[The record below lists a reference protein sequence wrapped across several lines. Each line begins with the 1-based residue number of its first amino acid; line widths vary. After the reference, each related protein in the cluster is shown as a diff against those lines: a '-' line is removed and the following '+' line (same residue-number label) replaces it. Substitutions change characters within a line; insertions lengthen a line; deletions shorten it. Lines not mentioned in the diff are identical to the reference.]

1 MHAQIREMCFYTFSD
16 IFTKGWQWIPQVEK
30 NKETGLLFPGTARTG
45 MPTFSWPFRV
55 WTQLPCPCLAAGPW
69 CPVQL
74 RNKASCLPT
83 RVAIYQLWRLVT
95 QGTGNGIWHLLTE
108 TESESTHYTWTPSN
122 MGQNSLIK
130 HFTPLVLVKCL
141 FFFFFCQSLIWT
153 LEIPRWSRQTQPSF
167 HGAYVFLLE
176 TEKRINWLG
185 NSSSFGESSRSRGQC
200 RMWVWGAGRVA
211 YFRRMNKKASLWR
224 WCLSWHPTEWRRK
237 PVPSRGSS
245 QCKSPEAGLKMDYCW
260 WTGSLARWLE
270 RSREGAFSYKPNQHW
285 GSDLDF
291 FFFFGFWRK
300 HLILLLG
307 SHRVPEQGPQR

>member
-1 MHAQIREMCFYTFSD
+1 MGYGISSLRLSQSLPITR
-16 IFTKGWQWIPQVEK
+16 GPQV
-30 NKETGLLFPGTARTG
+30 TWDR
-45 MPTFSWPFRV
+45 
-55 WTQLPCPCLAAGPW
+55 
-69 CPVQL
+69 
-74 RNKASCLPT
+74 
-83 RVAIYQLWRLVT
+83 I
-95 QGTGNGIWHLLTE
+95 HLL
-108 TESESTHYTWTPSN
+108 SISPHW
-122 MGQNSLIK
+122 
-130 HFTPLVLVKCL
+130 CL
-141 FFFFFCQSLIWT
+141 LNAFFFFFCQSLIWT